1 MRWLIVRFLISA
13 VVMAIVTSGL
23 LPGVYIAGRFAPTWI
38 AISVIFAIIN
48 LTIKPVLQFLT
59 CPLIVITL
67 GLIGVLINVLML
79 YITVWV
85 SGLLISTT
93 GGEFHIDTFLS
104 GLIAALIITAATIVL
119 EWVFGAKRH
128 DVRVKKV
135 TEVRY
140 VVEKQRPQLDAD
152 FERQISSSAPQYPP
166 QSAPP
171 PSYPAQNAPPQ
182 YTQPTPPPPQ
192 YPPQQQT
199 PPPAQIPPQYPPGTF
214 GSQPPAPPRKS
225 GTPDDWD
232 FDDPAFPR
240 KK

>member
-13 VVMAIVTSGL
+13 LVMAIVTSGL

-59 CPLIVITL
+59 CPLIIVTL

-85 SGLLISTT
+85 SGLIVGTT
-93 GGEFHIDTFLS
+93 GGEFHIDTFLN
-104 GLIAALIITAATIVL
+104 GLIAALIITAATMVL

-128 DVRVKKV
+128 EVRVKKV

-140 VVEKQRPQLDAD
+140 VVEKQRPQLDAE
-152 FERQISSSAPQYPP
+152 FERQISGQYP
-166 QSAPP
+166 PP

-182 YTQPTPPPPQ
+182 YTEPTPPPQ
-192 YPPQQQT
+192 YPPQT

>member
-1 MRWLIVRFLISA
+1 MRWLLVRFLISA

-23 LPGVYIAGRFAPTWI
+23 LPGVYIVGRFAPTWI
-38 AISVIFAIIN
+38 AISVIFAFIN

-59 CPLIVITL
+59 CPLIVLTL

-79 YITVWV
+79 YITVFV
-85 SGLLISTT
+85 SGLLVNTT
-93 GGEFHIDTFLS
+93 GGEFRIDTLLS
-104 GLIAALIITAATIVL
+104 AIIAALIITVATIVL

-128 DVRVKKV
+128 EVRVKKV

-140 VVEKQRPQLDAD
+140 VVEKQRPQLDAE
-152 FERQISSSAPQYPP
+152 FERKISSNAP
-166 QSAPP
+166 QSAPPPQYTQQTPP
-171 PSYPAQNAPPQ
+171 PSYPAQNAPPPQ
-182 YTQPTPPPPQ
+182 YTQQTPPPD
-192 YPPQQQT
+192 Y

-232 FDDPAFPR
+232 FDDPAFPN

>member
-1 MRWLIVRFLISA
+1 MRWLLVRFLISA

-23 LPGVYIAGRFAPTWI
+23 LPGVYIVGRFAPTWI
-38 AISVIFAIIN
+38 AISVIFAFIN

-59 CPLIVITL
+59 CPLIVLTL

-79 YITVWV
+79 YITVFV
-85 SGLLISTT
+85 SGLLVNTT
-93 GGEFHIDTFLS
+93 GGEFRIDTLLS
-104 GLIAALIITAATIVL
+104 AIIAALIITVATIVL

-128 DVRVKKV
+128 EVRVKKV

-140 VVEKQRPQLDAD
+140 VVEKQRPQLDAE
-152 FERQISSSAPQYPP
+152 FERKISSNAP
-166 QSAPP
+166 QSAPPQYTQQTPP
-171 PSYPAQNAPPQ
+171 PSYPAQNAPPPQ
-182 YTQPTPPPPQ
+182 YTQQTPPPD
-192 YPPQQQT
+192 Y

-232 FDDPAFPR
+232 FDDPAFPN

>member
-85 SGLLISTT
+85 SGLLVGTT
-93 GGEFHIDTFLS
+93 GGEFHIDTFLN
-104 GLIAALIITAATIVL
+104 GLLAALIITAATIVL

-128 DVRVKKV
+128 EVRVKKV

-140 VVEKQRPQLDAD
+140 VVEKQRPQLDAE
-152 FERQISSSAPQYPP
+152 FERQISGQY
-166 QSAPP
+166 PP

-182 YTQPTPPPPQ
+182 YTQPTPPPQ
-192 YPPQQQT
+192 YPPEQQT